1 MQDVCAPF
9 LARNDIPRNAT
20 SFSMCKLFSSLTGSL
35 ALDHACRLCYL
46 KNGRGFGIGAIG
58 IMLLVPGM
66 RTEGKTSTGNREIGL
81 IRPAVTI

>member
-35 ALDHACRLCYL
+35 TLDHACRLCYL